1 MLIISPDR
9 EYVFNTYNFYID
21 QSANMPELYDSMYSY
36 HTYGLMFSDAWCRS
50 AIEDFYIK
58 YEGSNLMDM
67 DYSMVYKNSLFT
79 LKAKDGGIYVNNKR
93 LVYNHLVSRIVFVG
107 LYDGRLSVVYKG
119 KRMNVAEINFSL
131 GIPTKSPDNYINLGE
146 NNDRTIRL
154 FENTEELNSVVLT
167 RNYALLRYKNN
178 DEVAQSWCEASF
190 DTYLNLKQSTLSTV
204 VFKDVLNLFGE
215 CELIW
220 YYGSYLSKIREISD
234 DVFVYNEN
242 DVLYLIYRGKC
253 IKLPSGIKI
262 VKRYGMDNELSSLF
276 LVRKNNKVYLSINDT
291 IYEVENQGGMLR
303 NTKDMDD
310 VYYSDEKLFKL
321 IRRKTLL
328 GKPT

>member
-1 MLIISPDR
+1 
-9 EYVFNTYNFYID
+9 
-21 QSANMPELYDSMYSY
+21 MPELYDSMYSY
-36 HTYGLMFSDAWCRS
+36 HTYGLMFSGAWCRS

-67 DYSMVYKNSLFT
+67 DYSMVYKNLLFT
-79 LKAKDGGIYVNNKR
+79 LKVKDGGIYVNNKR

-178 DEVAQSWCEASF
+178 DEVAQRWCEASF
-190 DTYLNLKQSTLSTV
+190 DTYINLKQSTLSTV

-215 CELIW
+215 CELIG

-242 DVLYLIYRGKC
+242 GVLYLLYHGKC
-253 IKLPSGIKI
+253 IKLPSDSKI
-262 VKRYGMDNELSSLF
+262 AKRYGLDNEFSSLF

-291 IYEVENQGGMLR
+291 IYEVKNQGGMLR
-303 NTKDMDD
+303 NTKDTDD

-328 GKPT
+328 GQPT

>member
-50 AIEDFYIK
+50 AIEDFYIR
-58 YEGSNLMDM
+58 YEGNNLMDKN
-67 DYSMVYKNSLFT
+67 YSVVYKNLLFT
-79 LKAKDGGIYVNNKR
+79 LKVKDGGIYVNNKR

-107 LYDGRLSVVYKG
+107 LYDGKLSVAYKG

-131 GIPTKSPDNYINLGE
+131 GIQTKNPDNYINLGE
-146 NNDRTIRL
+146 DNNRTIRL
-154 FENTEELNSVVLT
+154 FENTGELNSIVLT
-167 RNYALLRYKNN
+167 RDYALLRYENN
-178 DEVAQSWCEASF
+178 EEVVQSWCEASF
-190 DTYLNLKQSTLSTV
+190 DTYINLKQSTLSTV
-204 VFKDVLNLFGE
+204 IFKDIWNLFGE
-215 CELIW
+215 CELIG
-220 YYGSYLSKIREISD
+220 YYDSYSLKIREISD
-234 DVFVYNEN
+234 GVFVYNEN
-242 DVLYLIYRGKC
+242 DILYLIYHSKC

-262 VKRYGMDNELSSLF
+262 VKRYGMDNESSSLL
-276 LVRKNNKVYLSINDT
+276 LVIKNNKVYLSINDT

-303 NTKDMDD
+303 NTKDKDD

-321 IRRKTLL
+321 IRRKTLS
-328 GKPT
+328 GQPT

>member
-21 QSANMPELYDSMYSY
+21 QSANMSELCNSMYSY
-36 HTYGLMFSDAWCRS
+36 HTYGLLFGGIWCRS

-58 YEGSNLMDM
+58 YEGNSLIDM
-67 DYSMVYKNSLFT
+67 NYSMLYKNLLFI
-79 LKAKDGGIYVNNKR
+79 LKVKDGGIYVNNKR
-93 LVYNHLVSRIVFVG
+93 LVFNYLVDRVVFVG

-215 CELIW
+215 CELIG

-234 DVFVYNEN
+234 GVFVYNEN
-242 DVLYLIYRGKC
+242 DILYLIYHSKC
-253 IKLPSGIKI
+253 IKLPSDIKI
-262 VKRYGMDNELSSLF
+262 AKRYVLDNESSSLF

-303 NTKDMDD
+303 NTKDTDD

-328 GKPT
+328 GQPT

>member
-50 AIEDFYIK
+50 AIEGFYIK

-67 DYSMVYKNSLFT
+67 DYSMVYKNLLFT
-79 LKAKDGGIYVNNKR
+79 LKAKDG
-93 LVYNHLVSRIVFVG
+93 
-107 LYDGRLSVVYKG
+107 
-119 KRMNVAEINFSL
+119 
-131 GIPTKSPDNYINLGE
+131 
-146 NNDRTIRL
+146 
-154 FENTEELNSVVLT
+154 
-167 RNYALLRYKNN
+167 
-178 DEVAQSWCEASF
+178 
-190 DTYLNLKQSTLSTV
+190 
-204 VFKDVLNLFGE
+204 
-215 CELIW
+215 
-220 YYGSYLSKIREISD
+220 SD